1 MNRVEI
7 TGKIYNIK
15 ESTTT
20 TGKSVTRFGLS
31 IYNGK
36 DKNGKSQY
44 GFVDCKY
51 FGRIT
56 PSELLKD
63 IVGRLT
69 IDSWEKD
76 GKKFSKVEILVE
88 EIKESDLFTKVAQPQ
103 KQPEEEFKDD
113 DIDEVF
119 E

>member
-1 MNRVEI
+1 MNKVEI

-15 ESTTT
+15 ETTT
-20 TGKSVTRFGLS
+20 SNGKTISRFGLS

-51 FGRIT
+51 FGRVT
-56 PSELLKD
+56 PSDLLKD
-63 IVGRLT
+63 VVGRLT
-69 IDSWEKD
+69 IDLWEKD

-88 EIKESDLFTKVAQPQ
+88 EVKESDLFTKVAPQ
-103 KQPEEEFKDD
+103 QKKEDDSFDD
-113 DIDEVF
+113 DLDEAF
-119 E
+119 N

>member
-1 MNRVEI
+1 MNKVEI
-7 TGKIYNIK
+7 TGRIYNIK
-15 ESTTT
+15 ETTTT
-20 TGKSVTRFGLS
+20 TGKTVSRFGLS

-36 DKNGKSQY
+36 DKNGKTQY

-51 FGRIT
+51 FGRVT

-63 IVGRLT
+63 VVGRLT

-88 EIKESDLFTKVAQPQ
+88 EIKESDLFTKVAPQP
-103 KQPEEEFKDD
+103 KKEDDSFDD
-113 DIDEVF
+113 DLDGVLE
-119 E
+119 